1 MSFSALRLARLRP
14 PVRAMVLLHWCYD
27 LVGAMTGVFVQ
38 IYLYQEFASV
48 AFNVQTLI
56 IYFFSVIVGFSGVGA
71 LAGVYRMNM
80 KWGYLAA
87 FIALAGSF
95 ALLFG
100 DVSRTD
106 AVWFTV
112 VNGFGLGLYW
122 LTLHTFELTETRNDE
137 RDLYSSLLTA
147 GGQVIDL
154 AAPIAVTALFFLS
167 ERVFGLGA
175 YTLLFAVSPFVY
187 LAGVPLLGALR
198 TYRPEPIDWHDV
210 RHFFLDRR
218 NRASQ
223 LYFFGGSASFA
234 LSRIAIPLAAITLL
248 GTETRVGIVNAIF
261 AAISAGVILFVARI
275 RHPGN
280 RMRFLFVTSILAAL
294 VTAIPAFWFALPAY
308 LVYALGMVLL
318 RPLQR
323 TSAHVIDLETMETL
337 GRKERDFFPTM
348 VLRDVALGFWRI
360 VSLAILAAVMAVAGE
375 GEGAIRACFAVLALS
390 YVVQYIGARMMTA
403 SSGAL

>member
-1 MSFSALRLARLRP
+1 MSLSILRLSRLRP

-38 IYLYQEFASV
+38 IFLYQEFASV
-48 AFNVQTLI
+48 EFNVLTLI
-56 IYFFSVIVGFSGVGA
+56 VYFTAVIIGFSGVGA
-71 LAGVYRMNM
+71 LAGAYRLNM

-87 FIALAGSF
+87 FVALAGSF

-100 DVSRTD
+100 EVSRSD
-106 AVWFTV
+106 AVWFTI

-154 AAPIAVTALFFLS
+154 AAPVAVTALFFLS
-167 ERVFGLGA
+167 EQVFGFGA
-175 YTLLFAVSPFVY
+175 YTLLFVIAPLIY
-187 LAGVPLLGALR
+187 LAGIPLLSSLR
-198 TYRPEPIDWHDV
+198 TYRPEPLDWKDV
-210 RHFFLDRR
+210 RHFFFDRR

-234 LSRIAIPLAAITLL
+234 LTRVAIPLAAIILL
-248 GTETRVGIVNAIF
+248 GTETRVGVANAIF
-261 AAISAGVILFVARI
+261 AAISAGVILFIAKI
-275 RHPGN
+275 RHAGN
-280 RMRFLFVTSILAAL
+280 RMRFLFVTSMMAAV
-294 VTAIPAFWFALPAY
+294 VTAVPALWFTLPAY
-308 LVYALGMVLL
+308 LVYSLGMVVL

-360 VSLAILAAVMAVAGE
+360 VSLAILALVMAVVGE

-390 YVVQYIGARMMTA
+390 YVVQYMGARRMVRE
-403 SSGAL
+403 